1 MSGNELMDLAVLERK
16 KYNYLNEVLDLTEQI
31 GQAADR
37 NDQVAMRMLVAMR
50 QDPILSLAEVDD
62 TAKTRLEGL
71 DREERERLEELRSGA
86 DQARNDAE
94 RTFLEQSGRTRRLLE
109 RVVELDR
116 RLSIRLGG
124 KNSFYS
130 KTETKP

>member
-116 RLSIRLGG
+116 RVSLRMAGG
-124 KNSFYS
+124 QSFY
-130 KTETKP
+130 KK

>member
-71 DREERERLEELRSGA
+71 DREERERLEELRSRA

-116 RLSIRLGG
+116 RLNRRMAGDG
-124 KNSFYS
+124 SFYA
-130 KTETKP
+130 KEE

>member
-62 TAKTRLEGL
+62 I
-71 DREERERLEELRSGA
+71 
-86 DQARNDAE
+86 N
-94 RTFLEQSGRTRRLLE
+94 
-109 RVVELDR
+109 
-116 RLSIRLGG
+116 
-124 KNSFYS
+124 
-130 KTETKP
+130 

>member
-116 RLSIRLGG
+116 RVSFRMAGE
-124 KNSFYS
+124 NSFY
-130 KTETKP
+130 KKNK